1 MKINKIF
8 AVKWSFISSEIYRNL
23 TAQNEWKTNRQTVRD
38 SLMQFDAH
46 FLTFFL
52 SVRENDKKI
61 MSLNFFFCF
70 FEEF

>member
-23 TAQNEWKTNRQTVRD
+23 TAQNERKTNRQTVRD

-52 SVRENDKKI
+52 SVRENDKK
-61 MSLNFFFCF
+61 
-70 FEEF
+70 